1 MRAWRVL
8 GTVAG
13 LLFLTPSGW
22 GQSGSLAEPLKADD
36 SFKIELEM
44 KLTGEIRIVQPDGAG
59 KLKLEASA
67 NHVFPERVLAV
78 GSDGLPEKTA
88 RLYET
93 ARARITVGSDPIERT
108 LRPDRRLLVAQRHK
122 DQTVVYTPKG
132 PLTSDELELTGQHFD
147 TLVVLGLLA
156 GKEVN
161 VGDKWKVPG
170 YVAQSLCTFEG
181 LTKHDLTGKLE
192 EIKDGLAIFSIA
204 GTANGIDAGAAVE
217 STIQATGRFDLSA
230 KRLVRLEW
238 KQTDKREQGPV
249 SPASTVQSWI
259 TLSRS
264 PIEQP
269 EALSDVALVSV
280 PPDKEPPG
288 VMLNL
293 EHRDSKGRFALAYPR
308 DWHITG
314 QTPDHLVM
322 RLLDRGDFVAQAT
335 IAPFPAAAKGK
346 HMSPAAFAA
355 AMAQTPGWEP
365 EAELQAGEVDQGKDR
380 YVYRLSVTGKLEGI
394 PVEQTF
400 YLVASPDGDQVV
412 VTFTMTPKQVSKLGA
427 RDLSLV
433 GSLEVPASD
442 KEPKKP

>member
-13 LLFLTPSGW
+13 LLLLTPSGW

-36 SFKIELEM
+36 CFKVELEM
-44 KLTGEIRIVQPDGAG
+44 KLTGELRIVQPEGAR

-67 NHVFPERVLAV
+67 NHVFPERVLAL
-78 GSDGLPEKTA
+78 GTEGLPDKTA

-93 ARARITVGSDPIERT
+93 ARAIITVDQDRVERT
-108 LRPDRRLLVAQRHK
+108 LRPERRLLVAQRSK

-147 TLVVLGLLA
+147 TLVVLGLLP
-156 GKEVN
+156 GKEVS

-170 YVAQSLCTFEG
+170 YVAQSLCIFEG
-181 LTKHDLTGKLE
+181 LTEQDLTGKLE
-192 EIKDGLAIFSIA
+192 EIKNDVATFSIA
-204 GTANGIDAGAAVE
+204 GTAKGIDAGAAVV

-238 KQTDKREQGPV
+238 KQTDEREQGPV
-249 SPASTVQSWI
+249 SPKSTVQSWI
-259 TLSRS
+259 TLTRS
-264 PIEQP
+264 VIEQP
-269 EALSDVALVSV
+269 DALSDVALVSV
-280 PPDKEPPG
+280 PDKEPPA

-293 EHRDSKGRFALAYPR
+293 DYRDGKGRFAVAYPR

-314 QTPDHLVM
+314 QTADHLVM

-335 IAPFPAAAKGK
+335 VAPWTAAARGK
-346 HMSPAAFAA
+346 HLTPDEFKE

-380 YVYRLSVTGKLEGI
+380 YVYRLSVTGKLDGL
-394 PVEQTF
+394 PVEQIF
-400 YLVASPDGDQVV
+400 YLVASPQGEQVV

-433 GSLEVPASD
+433 GSVEVPASD
-442 KEPKKP
+442 KDPKKP